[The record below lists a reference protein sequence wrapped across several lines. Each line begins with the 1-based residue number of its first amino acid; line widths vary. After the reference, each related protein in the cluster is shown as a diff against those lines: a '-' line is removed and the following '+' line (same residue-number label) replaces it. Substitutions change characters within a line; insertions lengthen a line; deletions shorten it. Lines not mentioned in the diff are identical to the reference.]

1 MFYMIEV
8 FAQNISNQKYLR
20 NKHTGKRP
28 KEKKYINNINNN
40 KIHISLLSP
49 GYLTFPFTCV
59 YSFSYPS
66 LFSILDLGFVLLL
79 QLYRSVSPSVPHFSL
94 SLLFLFPLFCLSL
107 CLSLVSFLSLYP
119 FYQHPEFSVQELDKK
134 TVFHQLFLLIIPT
147 KNVVIFE
154 YHFSVCTS

>member
-59 YSFSYPS
+59 YMFSRTLLCSLFLTQALFFFSSCIAPFLHLFLISLCLFCFLSLFSVYLFASVSFHSCLSILSNSTLSFLCKNQIRKLYFISFSY
-66 LFSILDLGFVLLL
+66 
-79 QLYRSVSPSVPHFSL
+79 L
-94 SLLFLFPLFCLSL
+94 SFPRRT
-107 CLSLVSFLSLYP
+107 
-119 FYQHPEFSVQELDKK
+119 Q
-134 TVFHQLFLLIIPT
+134 
-147 KNVVIFE
+147 
-154 YHFSVCTS
+154 